1 MSSTC
6 TIVVLF
12 AHQDEYHLVTYR
24 PAEAFRAGKGARTRQ
39 RLLDIA
45 CEEFA
50 RLGYERVRV
59 SEIAAKAGV
68 TQSVFYQYF
77 CGKKPIYDELI
88 DMFAARLRRA
98 VERAKI
104 PEGTPI
110 DLLHGRARN
119 SVRELLGV
127 LHENPSLGKL
137 GFQHSEHA
145 EALKSELVDLL
156 AQKVKE
162 EQQMGLLRR
171 DVSPYWLS
179 QAFVGI
185 MERFAM
191 LEQDAANIEDL
202 SAFISDLLMNGV
214 RPRDSGQADRVP
226 AAPHPQHAQPG
237 DRG

>member
-1 MSSTC
+1 MYHCWPICALDDMS
-6 TIVVLF
+6 
-12 AHQDEYHLVTYR
+12 VTYQS
-24 PAEAFRAGKGARTRQ
+24 AEAFRAGKGARTRQ

-59 SEIAAKAGV
+59 SEIASKAGI

-77 CGKKPIYDELI
+77 GGKRSIYDELI
-88 DMFAARLRRA
+88 DMFAMRLRQA
-98 VERAKI
+98 VEQAKI
-104 PEGTPI
+104 PEDTPI
-110 DLLHGRARN
+110 ELLEGRARN
-119 SVRELLGV
+119 SVRRLLGV
-127 LHENPSLGKL
+127 LHENHSLAKL

-191 LEQDAANIEDL
+191 LEQDAASLGEL